1 MSCEAAE
8 QTCILT
14 FPLLQPHTG
23 CVGAAAS
30 KSAVEPQGL
39 ESQRDMVLLC
49 RFHGTA
55 EASRLKPCCL
65 PSPAQLAERI
75 NMLSQGYMLIAS
87 SLSTVHF
94 HCVCLFS
101 TFLLSLIRLV
111 LYGTNNI

>member
-1 MSCEAAE
+1 MH
-8 QTCILT
+8 LT

-39 ESQRDMVLLC
+39 ESRRDVVLLC

-55 EASRLKPCCL
+55 EAPRLKPCCL

-75 NMLSQGYMLIAS
+75 NVLSQGYVVIAFFPS
-87 SLSTVHF
+87 EPSQQIISIVFAFPPCH
-94 HCVCLFS
+94 
-101 TFLLSLIRLV
+101 
-111 LYGTNNI
+111 